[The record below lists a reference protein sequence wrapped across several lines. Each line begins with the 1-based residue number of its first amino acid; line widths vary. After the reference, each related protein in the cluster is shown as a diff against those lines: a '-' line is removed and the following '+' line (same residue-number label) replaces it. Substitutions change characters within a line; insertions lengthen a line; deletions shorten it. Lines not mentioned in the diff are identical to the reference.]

1 MVCQRT
7 RTHSTHKG
15 SEVGKVN
22 PNKSE
27 TCTARVN
34 QTSLVDASV
43 FCDLK
48 TRYQAKMVHT
58 YSGLFMIVSTPTSA
72 TLSTNTKGEISILEG
87 TGMDAPHLWTITEG
101 AYPTV

>member
-1 MVCQRT
+1 MVCQTT

-15 SEVGKVN
+15 SEVGRVN

-58 YSGLFMIVSTPTSA
+58 YSGLFVIVANPYRRYP
-72 TLSTNTKGEISILEG
+72 LYNHKG
-87 TGMDAPHLWTITEG
+87 
-101 AYPTV
+101 